1 MQISID
7 CDTSISIFIKG
18 FFIYVISLGLAL
30 QKYHSNSTSES
41 KWCGN
46 LVSSVENETIS
57 HVLGFFNFKEK
68 IIINLEN
75 IILTWNISDIKTKK
89 IP

>member
-30 QKYHSNSTSES
+30 QKYNSNRLLQKTNDAEILF
-41 KWCGN
+41 
-46 LVSSVENETIS
+46 LVLKMKQVAMSSVFY
-57 HVLGFFNFKEK
+57 LKEK

-75 IILTWNISDIKTKK
+75 IILT
-89 IP
+89 